1 MLGSGKSTLTHG
13 GDTLGG
19 GLTDKFI
26 ARGRRWNGFGRRGK
40 ARGEK
45 YFCTQKRWLK
55 PDKAGFLLQAVGGW
69 LKQ

>member
-26 ARGRRWNGFGRRGK
+26 ARGSRWNGFGRRGK
-40 ARGEK
+40 ALEGK
-45 YFCTQKRWLK
+45 I
-55 PDKAGFLLQAVGGW
+55 FLHTKKVAKTG
-69 LKQ
+69 